1 MARRRALPPLVT
13 LLSILTVAAP
23 AAQSEGVKHSGT
35 IIAVDRQAGA
45 IVLAE
50 VGPWLVRQGET
61 VITRRTVT
69 ITDATTFVR
78 IERMP
83 EAPSGFAGDFV
94 ERAEEPW
101 AVRSGDFVTVE
112 TTGPPAGLIA
122 AKVAVV
128 TVPAR

>member
-1 MARRRALPPLVT
+1 MARRRALTVLVT
-13 LLSILTVAAP
+13 LLSIVTGAAS
-23 AAQSEGVKHSGT
+23 AARSEGVRHSGT
-35 IIAVDRQAGA
+35 IIAVDREAGA
-45 IVLAE
+45 IVLGE

-69 ITDATTFVR
+69 ITEATAFVR

-94 ERAEEPW
+94 ERAQEPW
-101 AVRSGDFVTVE
+101 TVRSGDFVTVE
-112 TTGPPAGLIA
+112 TTGQQAGLIA

-128 TVPAR
+128 AVPAR